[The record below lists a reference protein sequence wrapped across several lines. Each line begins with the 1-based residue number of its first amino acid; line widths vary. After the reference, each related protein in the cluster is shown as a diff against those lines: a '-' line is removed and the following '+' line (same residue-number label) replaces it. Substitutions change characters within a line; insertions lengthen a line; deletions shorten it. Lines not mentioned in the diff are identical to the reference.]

1 MFPIH
6 LCLPVILSYF
16 CLIYFDVVQ
25 TRNGTPWLIRMKKRM
40 IAKLICGS
48 LMFVGRFTNIN
59 YIYFDFIDEK
69 KRKLFYVWVMKRQ
82 KKKIVA
88 FLEIGDILR
97 FICYNNLLFSFS
109 EKIDFWQNDIFEKLG
124 VI

>member
-1 MFPIH
+1 MDLWCLLGGLQTLTIYILILSMKKKKTF
-6 LCLPVILSYF
+6 LCLSY
-16 CLIYFDVVQ
+16 
-25 TRNGTPWLIRMKKRM
+25 
-40 IAKLICGS
+40 
-48 LMFVGRFTNIN
+48 
-59 YIYFDFIDEK
+59 EK
-69 KRKLFYVWVMKRQ
+69 A

-124 VI
+124 GIYSYINLVK